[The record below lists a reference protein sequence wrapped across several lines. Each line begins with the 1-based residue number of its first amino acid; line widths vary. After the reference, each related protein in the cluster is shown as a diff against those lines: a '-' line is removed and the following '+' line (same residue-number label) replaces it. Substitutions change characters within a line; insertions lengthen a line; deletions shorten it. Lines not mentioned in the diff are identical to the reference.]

1 MLSMHPAQIYVV
13 FQNMIFLEKFVST
26 TFHYL
31 HGHAKFWE
39 QKFSSKGLQG
49 IPLILTHLA

>member
-1 MLSMHPAQIYVV
+1 MLAMYLAQIYVV
-13 FQNMIFLEKFVST
+13 FQNMIFWGKLVST

-39 QKFSSKGLQG
+39 QKVVQ
-49 IPLILTHLA
+49 